1 MDSFEWNKIFGAV
14 LGTVLFVVTLNILVG
29 GLMTPPKAEK
39 PGMEVAVAEES
50 TGGGTTGPVVEA
62 KPDWGTVIPVADLT
76 AGDKAHIRCQQCHDF
91 SKGGPDKI
99 GPNLYAIVGAQHARA
114 ASYAYS
120 PALVAMKDK
129 VWGYDELDAFLKNP
143 KGAIKGTKMSF
154 AGLSKQTDRVNLI
167 AYMRTLSDSPLA
179 IPAPNPAAPPAAP
192 AEGAEPPAGEL
203 QAPPPG
209 TTPEGAAAPAAPG
222 AAPAAPAATPA
233 AAPAA
238 PAKPAGGGH

>member
-50 TGGGTTGPVVEA
+50 TGGGTAEPVVEA
-62 KPDWGTVIPVADLT
+62 KPDWGTLIPAADLA
-76 AGDKAHIRCQQCHDF
+76 AGEKAHIRCQQCHDF

-99 GPNLYAIVGAQHARA
+99 GPNLYGIVGANHAHSA
-114 ASYAYS
+114 TYAYS
-120 PALVAMKDK
+120 PAFVAMKDK
-129 VWGYDELDAFLKNP
+129 VWGYEELDAFLKNP
-143 KGAIKGTKMSF
+143 KAAMKGTKMSF
-154 AGLSKQTDRVNLI
+154 AGISKQPERVNLI
-167 AYMRTLSDSPLA
+167 AYLRTLSDSPLA

-192 AEGAEPPAGEL
+192 VEGAEPPAGEL

-209 TTPEGAAAPAAPG
+209 TTPEGAAAPATPG
-222 AAPAAPAATPA
+222 A
-233 AAPAA
+233 AA